1 MRRALPPGDPSTVKS
16 TQHKKPRIVE
26 EVSELEQVARTG
38 ESPKTPLIL
47 LADAWVVSA
56 LAFVVMLAL
65 VLLAYRLAG

>member
-1 MRRALPPGDPSTVKS
+1 MRRARPAGDPSTVKS
-16 TQHKKPRIVE
+16 TPHKEPRIVE

-56 LAFVVMLAL
+56 LAFLVMLAL
-65 VLLAYRLAG
+65 VLLAYRLA

>member
-1 MRRALPPGDPSTVKS
+1 MKS
-16 TQHKKPRIVE
+16 TPHTRSRIVE

-47 LADAWVVSA
+47 LADAWVVSVV
-56 LAFVVMLAL
+56 AFVVMLAL